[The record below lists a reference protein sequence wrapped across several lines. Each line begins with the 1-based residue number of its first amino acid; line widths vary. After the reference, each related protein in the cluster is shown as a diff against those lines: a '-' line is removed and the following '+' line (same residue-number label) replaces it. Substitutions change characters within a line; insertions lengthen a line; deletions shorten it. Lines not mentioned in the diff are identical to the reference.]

1 MNKAVKNLLN
11 IIKIKEYFLSFIILT
26 FVFSF
31 LYYELTIYGI
41 KTLDNFIYF
50 NGVAYVI
57 FYVILSFLISSLLGL
72 WLTLMFYKF
81 QCLKKIDLNHST
93 TGFLGLILGI
103 FGAGCAGCSFTLFSY
118 FLSFFGLA
126 LGLAKLPLQGLE
138 LKILSVILLLVSN
151 FFVLNNLSKVCINH
165 FTKKTNKKKK

>member
-1 MNKAVKNLLN
+1 MSKIIKNLLN
-11 IIKIKEYFLSFIILT
+11 VLKFKEYLSIFIILT
-26 FVFSF
+26 FIFCF

-50 NGVAYVI
+50 NGLKYVI
-57 FYVILSFLISSLLGL
+57 FYIILSFLISGLLGL
-72 WLTLMFYKF
+72 WMTLMFYKF
-81 QCLKKIDLNHST
+81 QCLKRIDLKHST
-93 TGFLGLILGI
+93 TSFLGLLLGI

-138 LKILSVILLLVSN
+138 LKVLSVILLLTSN
-151 FFVLNNLSKVCINH
+151 YFILNNFNICKP
-165 FTKKTNKKKK
+165 FKKSLKGK